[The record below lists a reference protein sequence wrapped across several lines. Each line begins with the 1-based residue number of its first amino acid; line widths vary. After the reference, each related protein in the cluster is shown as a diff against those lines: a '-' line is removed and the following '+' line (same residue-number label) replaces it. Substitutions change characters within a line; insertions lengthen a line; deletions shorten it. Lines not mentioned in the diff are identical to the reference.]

1 MTSPLLG
8 KRIQMA
14 YLEKGCSDMRPVSP
28 AQAVHGRSAI
38 VSCVCKFMAGR
49 VFPGASMPFE

>member
-38 VSCVCKFMAGR
+38 VSCVLQVHGGTSFSGR
-49 VFPGASMPFE
+49 EHAI